1 MNICFRTI
9 AFAAIFV
16 LIHSA
21 ILSTALAQEVDEAN
35 GEEFAVEENV
45 ENDVRDQDT
54 VMEPIEEEPK
64 EELQEDEPVI
74 EEEKTDQA
82 QEPQPPQ
89 EAGDTGDTKK
99 DKVKQTLRPRVVN
112 MNQPITLDL
121 RNMDVNDALTYISLR
136 SGANIVTSKAVS
148 GRVTLQLKDVSVQ
161 DVFDITLLTN
171 NLAYEKRG
179 DIYYV
184 MTETEYEARYGRAFG
199 DIREV
204 KMYQL
209 KYAIPEKAFDLLDT
223 LKSKIGRIL
232 VDQESGAILMVDTQ
246 EKIKEMEEA
255 LLTLEQKSEVNV
267 IDLKYAVAVD
277 VQERLR
283 GELDEKSVGSIWA
296 DERSNQVVVQAFPDR
311 MQDIKQII
319 AALDKKTREVLIDAK
334 IIKVDFSDT
343 IQTGIEWE
351 GMFSDLL
358 GYGFLG
364 SHPLYPIDRYGI
376 TAIDDY
382 LPIADTDVTLPALG
396 KSTYTEQVYF
406 GAVKKNTT
414 FEVLFKFLGT
424 LGETKL
430 LSNPK
435 LAVVNN
441 QEARIH
447 VGRKEAYITTTT
459 TSGSTTTTTAEDVNF
474 VDVGIQLSVTP
485 TINEDGYVTMK
496 IKPEVSSVVD
506 VLITPSGNQIPI
518 IDTSLAETTVMV
530 ENDATIIIG
539 GLRRDE
545 ETVNSKRI
553 PVLGDIPWLGNI
565 FKTQTK
571 QKERSELLVMITPHI
586 VDGSMVTTGEVDPG
600 EEGTKEFKDYEAYES
615 VDDDIYGP
623 EFGKLE
629 YKSFRD

>member
-1 MNICFRTI
+1 MNTYFRIIILTI
-9 AFAAIFV
+9 ALMLYGGEGV
-16 LIHSA
+16 Q
-21 ILSTALAQEVDEAN
+21 AQDVAGGLDE
-35 GEEFAVEENV
+35 
-45 ENDVRDQDT
+45 D
-54 VMEPIEEEPK
+54 
-64 EELQEDEPVI
+64 PVI
-74 EEEKTDQA
+74 EEGLEDIEA
-82 QEPQPPQ
+82 QN
-89 EAGDTGDTKK
+89 TGDEHIEEDMEADLKNPEEVEEEKK
-99 DKVKQTLRPRVVN
+99 KSVQPRVVN
-112 MNQPITLDL
+112 MSQRITLDL

-136 SGANIVTSKAVS
+136 SGANIVTSKSVT
-148 GRVTLQLKDVSVQ
+148 GRVTLQLKDVSIQ
-161 DVFDITLLTN
+161 DIFDITLLTN

-179 DIYYV
+179 DIYYI
-184 MTETEYEARYGRAFG
+184 MTALEYESRYGKSFG
-199 DIREV
+199 DIRKV

-209 KYAIPEKAFDLLDT
+209 QYAIPEKAFDLLDT

-232 VDQESGAILMVDTQ
+232 VDQESGTVLMIDTQ
-246 EKIKEMEEA
+246 ERILEMSDA
-255 LLTLEQKSEVNV
+255 LLTLERKSEIRVF
-267 IDLKYAVAVD
+267 DLQYAIAVD
-277 VQERLR
+277 VEEQLR

-296 DERSNQVVVQAFPDR
+296 DERSNQVVIQAFPDR
-311 MQDIKQII
+311 MEDIKKII
-319 AALDKKTREVLIDAK
+319 AALDQKTREVLIDAK

-351 GMFSDLL
+351 GMFIDLV
-358 GYGFLG
+358 GDGFLG
-364 SHPLYPIDRYGI
+364 SHPLWPVGRLGA
-376 TAIDDY
+376 TAIDDPFFPEHDDGTL
-382 LPIADTDVTLPALG
+382 LPTVQKQIF
-396 KSTYTEQVYF
+396 TEQVYF
-406 GAVKKNTT
+406 GTVAKNKS
-414 FEVLFKFLGT
+414 FEVMFKFLGT

-435 LAVVNN
+435 LAVINN

-485 TINEDGYVTMK
+485 TINSDGFITMK

-539 GLRRDE
+539 GLRRNE
-545 ETVNSKRI
+545 ETESSKRI
-553 PVLGDIPWLGNI
+553 PILGDIPWLGKL
-565 FKTQTK
+565 FRSQTK
-571 QKERSELLVMITPHI
+571 QEEHSELLVMITPHI
-586 VDGSMVTTGEVDPG
+586 VDGSMLTTGEVDPG
-600 EEGTKEFKDYEAYES
+600 EEGTKEFKEYETYKS

>member
-1 MNICFRTI
+1 M
-9 AFAAIFV
+9 AIVVMFCSGGG
-16 LIHSA
+16 LQ
-21 ILSTALAQEVDEAN
+21 AQESAEQIDDRAVLEEGVQDNETQNTGDEQIEDDVEVDPEEAEGD
-35 GEEFAVEENV
+35 GEAE
-45 ENDVRDQDT
+45 
-54 VMEPIEEEPK
+54 
-64 EELQEDEPVI
+64 
-74 EEEKTDQA
+74 EEEKK
-82 QEPQPPQ
+82 P
-89 EAGDTGDTKK
+89 
-99 DKVKQTLRPRVVN
+99 VRPRVVN
-112 MNQPITLDL
+112 MNQRITLDL

-136 SGANIVTSKAVS
+136 SGANIVTSKSVS
-148 GRVTLQLKDVSVQ
+148 GRVTLQLKDVSIQ

-171 NLAYEKRG
+171 DLAYEKRG
-179 DIYYV
+179 DIYYI
-184 MTETEYEARYGRAFG
+184 MTSLEYETRYGKNFG
-199 DIREV
+199 DIRKV

-232 VDQESGAILMVDTQ
+232 VDQESGIILMVDTE
-246 EKIKEMEEA
+246 EKILEMDDA
-255 LLTLEQKSEVNV
+255 LVTLEKKSDINV
-267 IDLKYAVAVD
+267 FDLQYAVAVD
-277 VQERLR
+277 IEEQLR

-296 DERSNQVVVQAFPDR
+296 DERSNQVVIQAFPDR
-311 MQDIKQII
+311 MEDIKKII
-319 AALDKKTREVLIDAK
+319 AALDQKTREVLIDAK
-334 IIKVDFSDT
+334 IIKVDFTDT
-343 IQTGIEWE
+343 LSTGIQWE
-351 GMFSDLL
+351 GMFTDLV
-358 GYGFLG
+358 GGGFLG
-364 SHPLYPIDRYGI
+364 SHPLQPVERIGQTFIDDF
-376 TAIDDY
+376 TAIQPEDDN
-382 LPIADTDVTLPALG
+382 PIAGSKT
-396 KSTYTEQVYF
+396 TYMEQVYF
-406 GAVKKNTT
+406 GKTAKNAS
-414 FEVLFKFLGT
+414 FEALFKFLGT

-485 TINEDGYVTMK
+485 TINADGFVTMK

-530 ENDATIIIG
+530 EDNATIIIG

-545 ETVNSKRI
+545 ETENSERI
-553 PVLGDIPWLGNI
+553 PLLGDIPWFGNL
-565 FKTQTK
+565 FKSQTK
-571 QKERSELLVMITPHI
+571 NTERSELLVMITPHI
-586 VDGSMVTTGEVDPG
+586 VDGSMLTSGEVDPG
-600 EEGTKEFKDYEAYES
+600 EEGTKEFKEYQTYES

>member
-1 MNICFRTI
+1 M
-9 AFAAIFV
+9 AIVVMFCSGGG
-16 LIHSA
+16 LQ
-21 ILSTALAQEVDEAN
+21 AQEAAEQIDDRAVLEESVQDNETQNTGDEQIEDDVEVDPEEVEGDGEA
-35 GEEFAVEENV
+35 E
-45 ENDVRDQDT
+45 
-54 VMEPIEEEPK
+54 
-64 EELQEDEPVI
+64 
-74 EEEKTDQA
+74 EEEKK
-82 QEPQPPQ
+82 P
-89 EAGDTGDTKK
+89 
-99 DKVKQTLRPRVVN
+99 VRPRVVN
-112 MNQPITLDL
+112 MNQRITLNL

-136 SGANIVTSKAVS
+136 SGANIVTSKSVS
-148 GRVTLQLKDVSVQ
+148 GRVTLQLKDVSIQ

-171 NLAYEKRG
+171 DLAYEKRG
-179 DIYYV
+179 DIYYI
-184 MTETEYEARYGRAFG
+184 MTSLEYETRYGKNFG
-199 DIREV
+199 DIRKV

-232 VDQESGAILMVDTQ
+232 VDQESGIILMVDTE
-246 EKIKEMEEA
+246 EKILEMDDA
-255 LLTLEQKSEVNV
+255 LVTLEKKSDINV
-267 IDLKYAVAVD
+267 FDLQYAVAVD
-277 VQERLR
+277 IEEQLR

-296 DERSNQVVVQAFPDR
+296 DERSNQVVIQAFPDR
-311 MQDIKQII
+311 MEDIKKII
-319 AALDKKTREVLIDAK
+319 AALDQKTREVLIDAK
-334 IIKVDFSDT
+334 IIKVDFTDT
-343 IQTGIEWE
+343 LSTGIQWE
-351 GMFSDLL
+351 GMFTDLV
-358 GYGFLG
+358 GGGFLG
-364 SHPLYPIDRYGI
+364 SHPLEPIERIGQ
-376 TAIDDY
+376 TFIDDFSKIQPEDDN
-382 LPIADTDVTLPALG
+382 PIAGSKT
-396 KSTYTEQVYF
+396 TYMEQVYF
-406 GAVKKNTT
+406 GKIAKNAS

-424 LGETKL
+424 MGEAKL

-485 TINEDGYVTMK
+485 TINADGFVTMK

-530 ENDATIIIG
+530 EDNATIIIG

-545 ETVNSKRI
+545 ETESSERI
-553 PVLGDIPWLGNI
+553 PILSDIPWLGNL
-565 FKTQTK
+565 FKSTIK
-571 QKERSELLVMITPHI
+571 QEERLELLVMITPHI
-586 VDGSMVTTGEVDPG
+586 VDGSMLTSGEVDPG
-600 EEGTKEFKDYEAYES
+600 EEGTKEFKEYQTYES